1 MRRRAD
7 LPEAT
12 FKLPAGSVFGCAG
25 AALYVLFLATSSM
38 RELVDVAIAVLVG
51 FALFGLSRYV
61 RRDARLGNV

>member
-1 MRRRAD
+1 
-7 LPEAT
+7 
-12 FKLPAGSVFGCAG
+12 VFGCAG